1 MPEIELRP
9 HQQEAVTAAVKA
21 LRVHARATVVAACGT
36 GKTFIAA
43 RTTARLTPRGR
54 TLVLLPTLDLLSQT
68 ARSWHTA
75 GRKGT
80 TVAVCS
86 ARQASDH
93 TPAGDLPMTTSP
105 AELTALT
112 TTGGPATVYATYA
125 SLPAVVTA
133 HQTHGLP
140 PWDLLVVDEAH
151 RTAGRL
157 GKAWAAV
164 HHDDQI
170 PAHHR
175 LYLTATPRIWDADAE
190 SGRIE
195 DTDTV
200 ASMDD
205 ESLFGPVAYRLTLSD
220 AIDLGLLADYQIL
233 VPVIDDTTLRDWL
246 ATGPGAGVD
255 GLRLAGR
262 QVAVLKA
269 IHDHKLRRVLTFH
282 HRVQD
287 ARAFATTLPDT
298 AAALPT
304 HLQPDGLWSQW
315 ISGTHPPRVRRR
327 ILLDYATHTHP
338 EQPAVLANARV
349 LGEGIDVPSID
360 AVVFADPKN
369 SPVDTVQA
377 VGRALRQQPGAGKKA
392 TLIVPVYLTPDEN
405 PDDLLGADAYTPLW
419 RTIQALRAH
428 DSRLEARL
436 ADPRTHRPT
445 LTGEPG
451 HWLHFDRPTQAD
463 EVALALTL
471 RVLKPKSAEWRRGLT
486 SARRYHRTHH
496 HLDTPQTY
504 QDPTGYPLGRW
515 ITWQRHLHNQNA
527 LDPTRTHALEHLGI
541 IWNPRQQAW
550 DRGLTHAAA
559 YATTHGHLA
568 APVDHHDPETG
579 FALGR
584 WLATQ
589 RKRAAQ
595 LTPARTQ
602 ALHDLD
608 PHWNPPWPLTWQRM
622 YHTARRHEQNGH
634 PLTTVPRHFQT
645 ANGERL
651 GEWLHTQ
658 RTNPPQ
664 TPEQLSL
671 LACLNL
677 APPAPALNAAT
688 PSGRPS
694 GGRDRAFQQGITALR
709 QFYAREGHSRVPQRH
724 TEELPSGSVRL
735 GQWISNI
742 RRRWDRLTPERQHA
756 LTSMGLTPQHQDSRT
771 TVAAPHAPRTATSTP
786 HACPTCSSGPRP

>member
-9 HQQEAVTAAVKA
+9 HQQEAVTAVVRA
-21 LRVHARATVVAACGT
+21 LRDAPRASVIAACGT
-36 GKTFIAA
+36 GKTLIAA
-43 RTTARLTPRGR
+43 RTTARIAARGR
-54 TLVLLPTLDLLSQT
+54 VLVLLPTLDLLSQT
-68 ARSWHTA
+68 ARSWHAA
-75 GRKGT
+75 GRKGRA
-80 TVAVCS
+80 VAVCS
-86 ARQASDH
+86 ARQAVDH

-105 AELTALT
+105 AEIAALT
-112 TTGGPATVYATYA
+112 TGSAREAVTVYATYA
-125 SLPAVVTA
+125 SLPAVVAA
-133 HQTHGLP
+133 HQTHALP
-140 PWDLLVVDEAH
+140 HWDLVVVDEAH

-157 GKAWAAV
+157 GKPWAAV
-164 HHDDQI
+164 HHDDQV

-175 LYLTATPRIWDADAE
+175 LYLTATPRIWDADTDADRD
-190 SGRIE
+190 G
-195 DTDTV
+195 DADTV

-205 ESLFGPVAYRLTLSD
+205 ETLFGPVAYRLTLSD

-304 HLQPDGLWSQW
+304 HLQPDGLWAQW

-327 ILLDYATHTHP
+327 IFLDFAAHTRP

-377 VGRALRQQPGAGKKA
+377 VGRALRQQPGANKKA

-405 PDDLLGADAYTPLW
+405 PDDLLSADAYTPLW

-445 LTGEPG
+445 LTGDDPG

-471 RVLKPKSAEWRRGLT
+471 RVLKPKSAEWRRGLA

-496 HLDTPQTY
+496 HLDIPQTY
-504 QDPTGYPLGRW
+504 EDPAGYALGRW
-515 ITWQRHLHNQNA
+515 LTWQRHLHNQNA
-527 LDPTRTHALEHLGI
+527 LDATRTHALEQLGI

-559 YATTHGHLA
+559 YAAIHGHLA

-579 FALGR
+579 FTLGR

-589 RKRAAQ
+589 RKRADQ
-595 LTPARTQ
+595 LTPARTK
-602 ALHDLD
+602 ALEELD

-622 YHTARRHEQNGH
+622 YHVARHHEQAGH
-634 PLTTVPRHFQT
+634 TLTALPRHFHT
-645 ANGERL
+645 DKGERL

-658 RTNPPQ
+658 RTRPPEN
-664 TPEQLSL
+664 PEQLRL
-671 LACLNL
+671 LTRLNTGATDADITSRL
-677 APPAPALNAAT
+677 ARSPGAREHN
-688 PSGRPS
+688 
-694 GGRDRAFQQGITALR
+694 FQQGLEALE
-709 QFYAREGHSRVPQRH
+709 QFHAREGHLNVPQRH
-724 TEELPSGSVRL
+724 VEELGSGAVRL
-735 GQWISNI
+735 GQWLSNI
-742 RRRWDRLTPERQHA
+742 RRRWDRLAPDRRHA
-756 LTSMGLTPQHQDSRT
+756 LTDMGLTS
-771 TVAAPHAPRTATSTP
+771 PHMSKA
-786 HACPTCSSGPRP
+786 

>member
-1 MPEIELRP
+1 MPTADIELRP
-9 HQQEAVTAAVKA
+9 HQKEAVTAATTT
-21 LRVHARATVVAACGT
+21 LRMHPRASVIAACGT
-36 GKTFIAA
+36 GKTLIAA
-43 RTTARLTPRGR
+43 RTAARIAARGR
-54 TLVLLPTLDLLSQT
+54 VLVLLPTLDLLSQT
-68 ARSWHTA
+68 ARSWQAA

-86 ARQASDH
+86 ARQAVEH
-93 TPAGDLPMTTSP
+93 TPAGDLPMTTNP
-105 AELTALT
+105 AELTNLLQTAVD
-112 TTGGPATVYATYA
+112 GPVTVYATYA
-125 SLPAVVTA
+125 SLPAVIAA
-133 HQTHGLP
+133 HHSHGLP
-140 PWDLLVVDEAH
+140 PWDLVVVDEAH

-157 GKAWAAV
+157 GKAWAGI
-164 HHDDQI
+164 HHDEQV
-170 PAHHR
+170 PAARR
-175 LYLTATPRIWDADAE
+175 LYLTATPRVWDPDSDRAE
-190 SGRIE
+190 
-195 DTDTV
+195 DPV

-287 ARAFATTLPDT
+287 ARAFASTLPDT

-304 HLQPDGLWSQW
+304 DLQPDGLWSQW

-327 ILLDYATHTHP
+327 ILLDFAAHTHP

-377 VGRALRQQPGAGKKA
+377 VGRALRQQPGARKKA
-392 TLIVPVYLTPDEN
+392 TLIVPVYLTPDED
-405 PDDLLGADAYTPLW
+405 PEDLLGADAYTPLW

-451 HWLHFDRPTQAD
+451 TWLHFERPTGAD

-471 RVLKPKSAEWRRGLT
+471 RVLKPKSAEWRRGLA

-496 HLDTPQTY
+496 HLDIPQTY
-504 QDPTGYPLGRW
+504 EDPAGYALGRW
-515 ITWQRHLHNQNA
+515 LTWQRHLHNQNA
-527 LDPTRTHALEHLGI
+527 LDATRTHALEQLGM

-568 APVDHHDPETG
+568 TPVDHHDPETG

-589 RKRAAQ
+589 RKRADQ
-595 LTPARTQ
+595 LTPARTK
-602 ALHDLD
+602 ALEELD
-608 PHWNPPWPLTWQRM
+608 SYWNPPWPLTWQRM
-622 YHTARRHEQNGH
+622 YHVARRHEQTGH
-634 PLTTVPRHFQT
+634 ALTAVPRHFHT
-645 ANGERL
+645 DNGERL

-658 RTNPPQ
+658 RTKPPEV
-664 TPEQLSL
+664 PEQLRL
-671 LACLNL
+671 LARLNTG
-677 APPAPALNAAT
+677 ATEADITSPPKHSPGARERN
-688 PSGRPS
+688 
-694 GGRDRAFQQGITALR
+694 FQQGLEALG
-709 QFYAREGHSRVPQRH
+709 QFHAREGHLHVPQRH
-724 TEELPSGSVRL
+724 NEELSSGAVRL
-735 GQWISNI
+735 GQWLSNI
-742 RRRWDRLTPERQHA
+742 HRRWDRLTPERQQV
-756 LTSMGLTPQHQDSRT
+756 LIDMGLSS
-771 TVAAPHAPRTATSTP
+771 PRVSKA
-786 HACPTCSSGPRP
+786 

>member
-9 HQQEAVTAAVKA
+9 HQQEAVTAVVRA
-21 LRVHARATVVAACGT
+21 LRDAPRASVIAACGT
-36 GKTFIAA
+36 GKTLIAA
-43 RTTARLTPRGR
+43 RTTARIAPRGR
-54 TLVLLPTLDLLSQT
+54 ALVLLPTLDLLSQT
-68 ARSWHTA
+68 ARSWHAA
-75 GRKGT
+75 GRKGR
-80 TVAVCS
+80 VAAVCS
-86 ARQASDH
+86 ARQAVDH
-93 TPAGDLPMTTSP
+93 TPAGDLPMTTNP

-112 TTGGPATVYATYA
+112 TGHVGEPVTVYATYA
-125 SLPAVVTA
+125 SLPAIVTA
-133 HQTHGLP
+133 HHTHNLP
-140 PWDLLVVDEAH
+140 PWDLVVVDEAH

-157 GKAWAAV
+157 GKAWAAI

-170 PAHHR
+170 PTRRR
-175 LYLTATPRIWDADAE
+175 LYLTATPRIWDADADADQDATAE
-190 SGRIE
+190 
-195 DTDTV
+195 TV

-255 GLRLAGR
+255 GMRLAGR

-298 AAALPT
+298 AAALPAD
-304 HLQPDGLWSQW
+304 LQPDGLWSQW

-327 ILLDYATHTHP
+327 ILLDFAAHTHP

-349 LGEGIDVPSID
+349 LGEGIDVPTID

-377 VGRALRQQPGAGKKA
+377 VGRALRQQPGANKKA

-405 PDDLLGADAYTPLW
+405 PDDLLSADAYTPLW

-451 HWLHFDRPTQAD
+451 TWLHFERPTGAD

-471 RVLKPKSAEWRRGLT
+471 RVLKPKSAEWRRGLA
-486 SARRYHRTHH
+486 SARHYHRTHH
-496 HLDTPQTY
+496 HLDIPQTY
-504 QDPTGYPLGRW
+504 QDPAGYPLGRW
-515 ITWQRHLHNQNA
+515 LTWQRHLHNQNA
-527 LDPTRTHALEHLGI
+527 LDPTRTHALEQLGI
-541 IWNPRQQAW
+541 IWNPHQQAW
-550 DRGLTHAAA
+550 DRGLAHAAA

-595 LTPARTQ
+595 LTPARTN
-602 ALHDLD
+602 ALTDLD
-608 PHWNPPWPLTWQRM
+608 LHWNPAWPLTWQRA
-622 YHTARRHEQNGH
+622 YHAARHHQKAGH
-634 PLTTVPRHFQT
+634 TLADVPRTFIT
-645 ANGERL
+645 LEGIRL
-651 GEWLHTQ
+651 GEWLRTQ
-658 RTNPPQ
+658 RRTPPTHPDQ
-664 TPEQLSL
+664 LHLLQALGLPTTTPPSTPQPPPTAREQSFLRGL
-671 LACLNL
+671 E
-677 APPAPALNAAT
+677 AAT
-688 PSGRPS
+688 
-694 GGRDRAFQQGITALR
+694 AFL
-709 QFYAREGHSRVPQRH
+709 AREGHLNVPQRH
-724 TEELPSGSVRL
+724 IEQLAQEPVRL
-735 GQWISNI
+735 GQWLTNA
-742 RRRWDRLTPERQHA
+742 RRRWDRLPPERRQT
-756 LTSMGLTPQHQDSRT
+756 LTELGIQPSAPGPGTHQ
-771 TVAAPHAPRTATSTP
+771 
-786 HACPTCSSGPRP
+786 